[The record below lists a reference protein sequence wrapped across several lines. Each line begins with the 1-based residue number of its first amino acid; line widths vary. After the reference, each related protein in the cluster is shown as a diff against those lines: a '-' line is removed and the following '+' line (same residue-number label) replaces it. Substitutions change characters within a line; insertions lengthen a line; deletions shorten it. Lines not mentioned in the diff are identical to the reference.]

1 MGSAVSAEV
10 VNDCNEVNQ
19 NSLSDSIIKRDRKIR
34 QVVIEDQWTYITK
47 SKKNRRNKKNG
58 RK

>member
-1 MGSAVSAEV
+1 MGSTVSTDATAE
-10 VNDCNEVNQ
+10 CNEVKQ
-19 NSLSDSIIKRDRKIR
+19 NSLSDSIIKSYKKIK

-47 SKKNRRNKKNG
+47 NKKNRRRKKKG